1 MPGDGRAGGR
11 DEAALTGCGAQRLR
25 ERLRR
30 RPARTKGGQG
40 KAAPRG
46 RGGSTE
52 TEGCGAMGSGAE
64 PSESRWKVWRGPL
77 AAICFVWRNNPF
89 GDGMRRAA
97 P

>member
-1 MPGDGRAGGR
+1 MPGDGRAGGLGA
-11 DEAALTGCGAQRLR
+11 AALTGCGAQRLR

-30 RPARTKGGQG
+30 RPARTKGGRR
-40 KAAPRG
+40 KAEPQG
-46 RGGSTE
+46 RGGPTE
-52 TEGCGAMGSGAE
+52 TEGCGAMGSHAG
-64 PSESRWKVWRGPL
+64 PGESGWKVWRGPL